1 MNVKKA
7 LFASSLFLCG
17 VGVLPV
23 TAGLPVAHDESE
35 ISSPMPEQQ
44 KKKRT
49 ITGNVT
55 DGFTGEPL
63 IGVSIMLKGS
73 SDGTTTDLDGN
84 FSLSIPVKAQ
94 LEFSYIGYKKQV
106 LDVTDLVVANVKLES
121 DNEMLAEVVVVGAG
135 TQKKVSVTGAITSVK
150 GTELHAPSSSLTS
163 NFAGKLAGVIAV
175 ATDGEPGTSSN
186 FYIRGIGTFGGRA
199 TPLILLDGVEI
210 SSGDLN
216 RIPPESIE
224 SFSILKDASATAIY
238 GARGANGVM
247 LVTTKIGTE
256 NTKASINVTVEN
268 SFLKPV
274 NEVGYVDGARWME
287 IYNEAQ
293 LARTPNAT
301 PKYSQE
307 RIDYT
312 RSGINPYVYP
322 DVDWYDLVFKEST
335 MNQRANVN
343 IMGGGPKVSYYM
355 SL

>member
-1 MNVKKA
+1 M
-7 LFASSLFLCG
+7 
-17 VGVLPV
+17 
-23 TAGLPVAHDESE
+23 
-35 ISSPMPEQQ
+35 
-44 KKKRT
+44 
-49 ITGNVT
+49 
-55 DGFTGEPL
+55 
-63 IGVSIMLKGS
+63 
-73 SDGTTTDLDGN
+73 
-84 FSLSIPVKAQ
+84 
-94 LEFSYIGYKKQV
+94 
-106 LDVTDLVVANVKLES
+106 
-121 DNEMLAEVVVVGAG
+121 
-135 TQKKVSVTGAITSVK
+135 
-150 GTELHAPSSSLTS
+150 
-163 NFAGKLAGVIAV
+163 
-175 ATDGEPGTSSN
+175 
-186 FYIRGIGTFGGRA
+186 
-199 TPLILLDGVEI
+199 DGVEI

-312 RSGINPYVYP
+312 RSGTI
-322 DVDWYDLVFKEST
+322 
-335 MNQRANVN
+335 R
-343 IMGGGPKVSYYM
+343 M
-355 SL
+355 SIRM